1 MGDLHEFGLG
11 LKPRYS
17 TEEMAARSRV
27 SATEFPTDEKAA
39 AIADEADIIIIRSLE
54 SRVAKMEKSDASA
67 LNVVPYRF
75 AYTPV
80 ACHMVMFWCELG
92 IFRTTQLE
100 NSAGSLNH
108 GHDSSFAT
116 LQDLKILGPGAV
128 PCFVY

>member
-1 MGDLHEFGLG
+1 M
-11 LKPRYS
+11 
-17 TEEMAARSRV
+17 
-27 SATEFPTDEKAA
+27 SATEFPTDEEAA
-39 AIADEADIIIIRSLE
+39 AIADEADIIIRSLE

-75 AYTPV
+75 TKTPV

-108 GHDSSFAT
+108 GHDSSLAT
-116 LQDLKILGPGAV
+116 LRDLKVLGPGAV
-128 PCFVY
+128 RCFVICHGCALIALA